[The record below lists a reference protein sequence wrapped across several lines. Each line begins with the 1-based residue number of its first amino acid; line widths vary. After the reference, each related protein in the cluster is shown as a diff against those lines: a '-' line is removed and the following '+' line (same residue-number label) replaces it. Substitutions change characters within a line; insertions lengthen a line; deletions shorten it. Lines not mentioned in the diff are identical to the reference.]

1 MLCMCINVL
10 LYVFC
15 PYGHL
20 YKYLWLFNQFN
31 SMASFNEANIFKCS
45 GLFIIEKLKKYKESV
60 NFTKRKAFFFIFMTR
75 TLLSWRQW
83 SFWAGTRECEKEIHA
98 LQKDWQL
105 IPQRK
110 RHGLEIKKQFNIIL
124 LLWVLRVWKIWDTR
138 FPQKNKV
145 LFFTSLNRLL

>member
-60 NFTKRKAFFFIFMTR
+60 NFTKRKASFFSY
-75 TLLSWRQW
+75 LW
-83 SFWAGTRECEKEIHA
+83 HA
-98 LQKDWQL
+98 HYYLEDSEAFEQA
-105 IPQRK
+105 PESVRK
-110 RHGLEIKKQFNIIL
+110 KYTPSKKTDN
-124 LLWVLRVWKIWDTR
+124 
-138 FPQKNKV
+138 
-145 LFFTSLNRLL
+145 